1 MKFSLRDLILKQNQM
16 IPQTYKSSQGYSV
29 VYDQQILKV
38 ITKNKLDPMDW
49 LLELPKNLIL
59 WVINQAIPSP
69 LPIAVVTLDEEV
81 KWYVDAFVYSPDE
94 KKRYLTL
101 KNLSYT
107 LR

>member
-1 MKFSLRDLILKQNQM
+1 MTPQN
-16 IPQTYKSSQGYSV
+16 YKSSQWYSV
-29 VYDQQILKV
+29 VYDQQKLKV
-38 ITKNKLDPMDW
+38 ITKNKIDPMDW

-69 LPIAVVTLDEEV
+69 LPITVVTLDEEV
-81 KWYVDAFVYSPDE
+81 RWLVDAFVYSPDE

-101 KNLSYT
+101 KNLAYT

>member
-1 MKFSLRDLILKQNQM
+1 MTPQN
-16 IPQTYKSSQGYSV
+16 YKSSQWYSV
-29 VYDQQILKV
+29 VYDHQVLKV

-69 LPIAVVTLDEEV
+69 LPIIVVTLEEEV
-81 KWYVDAFVYSPDE
+81 RWLVAAFVYSPDE

-101 KNLSYT
+101 KNLAYT